1 MNSTLVTAGE
11 YVLHLAQFIN
21 FISWYVYIGAAV
33 IVGGLLLLRF
43 LNDALRISPF
53 GLWYRYTSDVATAM
67 LKNMRHSRFYYSLRR
82 AFNFDPA
89 VLMLLVGTAIVC
101 YAVALVVNYFI
112 VILTGLGNSLLAFG
126 GGSSV
131 TGVRFLVGT
140 VLLGAILFLLALMLI
155 IFVYWIFGIFSR
167 VAYRALERMG
177 PLLRVFEF
185 GGAFAGWSFFLL
197 GIALSFA
204 ASAVQAVFL
213 S

>member
-1 MNSTLVTAGE
+1 MNSSFVTAGE
-11 YVLHLAQFIN
+11 YVLRLAQFIN
-21 FISWYVYIGAAV
+21 FISWYVYIIAAV

-43 LNDALRISPF
+43 LNDAFRVSPF
-53 GLWYRYTSDVATAM
+53 GHWYRYTSDIANSM
-67 LKNMRHSRFYYSLRR
+67 LRNMRNSRFYYSLKR

-89 VLMLLVGTAIVC
+89 VPMLLVGTAIVC
-101 YAVALVVNYFI
+101 YAVAMVVNYLI

-126 GGSSV
+126 GGSSL

-140 VLLGAILFLLALMLI
+140 VLLGAIFFLLALMLI
-155 IFVYWIFGIFSR
+155 IFVYWIFGLFSR
-167 VAYRALERMG
+167 IAYRALERMA

-185 GGAFAGWSFFLL
+185 GGATAGWSFLIL

-204 ASAVQAVFL
+204 ATAVQAIFL